1 MEVMNKFNVGDVVK
15 ITGDSVLGYLS
26 IGTECYIKSVSNNE
40 GQYVA
45 CVVDKVFNTTDYVYC
60 SRLELMQLATIKTLL
75 TVETR
80 NTFSEDFIEHLST
93 VIQQF
98 YDKYLQ

>member
-1 MEVMNKFNVGDVVK
+1 MEVMSKFNEGDVVK
-15 ITGDSVLGYLS
+15 ITGDTVLGYLG
-26 IGTECYIKSVSNNE
+26 IGTECYVKSVSNND

-45 CVVDKVFNTTDYVYC
+45 CVVDKHINYTDYVYC
-60 SRLELMQLATIKTLL
+60 SRLELVQLATIKTLL

-80 NTFSEDFIEHLST
+80 HVLSDDFIEHLST